1 MNVGLDT
8 SVVLRLLI
16 GKPPAQTAV
25 AVAFL
30 DDLQRRGD
38 CAVVSDLV
46 ISEAYFALQ
55 FHFKVTKAEALS
67 SLVLLLST
75 GEIAATGQSGKV
87 LAQAGVASAKPGFV
101 DRLIHAHYT
110 AAGGTMATFE
120 KSAGK
125 LPKVTV
131 LK

>member
-8 SVVLRLLI
+8 SVVLRLLV
-16 GKPPAQTAV
+16 GQPAAQMAA

-30 DDLQRRGD
+30 DDLHKRGD
-38 CAVVSDLV
+38 CPVVSDLV

-55 FHFKVTKAEALS
+55 FHYQVTKAAALS
-67 SLVLLLST
+67 ALASMFST
-75 GEIAATGQSGKV
+75 GEIRATGQAGKV
-87 LAQAGVASAKPGFV
+87 LAQPGLATAKPGFV
-101 DRLIHAHYT
+101 DRLIHAGYA
-110 AAGGTMATFE
+110 AAGSTMVTFE

-125 LPKVTV
+125 LPKVSV